1 MQALNGQID
10 ILFDTPSSSFTG
22 TTKIQNIDK
31 VYVIDD
37 EEEYG
42 DDEELDNYVTYDADE
57 SDSTDDEDNWGDE
70 DDWEN
75 PYIEEAPAI
84 NIALQN
90 GAVWR
95 VTGDSSLTKLENS
108 SFLNMS
114 DYTHTGTSLTA
125 NNLSGNGDG
134 LVLMDLDW
142 NSNGGLKEKTDN
154 SDYITATE
162 SATGTFT
169 LLSERSLMH
178 LENMEIND
186 RLYFATLTNSDA
198 VFTA

>member
-1 MQALNGQID
+1 MVIDGAETGAEAKYNSDIVFNKGLVINAEDNALYTESAGRIQALATDVDKNIKGNIQALNGQID

-31 VYVIDD
+31 VYVVDD
-37 EEEYG
+37 EEEYE

-57 SDSTDDEDNWGDE
+57 SDSTDDED
-70 DDWEN
+70 DWEN

-84 NIALQN
+84 NIVLQN

-108 SFLNMS
+108 SFVNMS
-114 DYTHTGTSLTA
+114 DATHTGTSLTV

-142 NSNGGLKEKTDN
+142 NSNGG
-154 SDYITATE
+154 
-162 SATGTFT
+162 
-169 LLSERSLMH
+169 
-178 LENMEIND
+178 
-186 RLYFATLTNSDA
+186 
-198 VFTA
+198 